1 MHRAYNTPGGSIR
14 EIKLCL
20 LGDAGVGKSCLVHR
34 FVSDSFNASSPPT
47 IGAAFMTKMMLVGD
61 QAFKFNIWDTAGQER
76 FKSLAPLYYR
86 DAAAAIL
93 VYDITSDSSFHA
105 LKTWIKELS
114 RYGPPD
120 ILIAIAGNKCDKADQ
135 REVLEEEAEEF
146 ASSVE
151 AIFVETSART
161 NKNVP
166 WLFEELSRRL
176 PQEQAELSVGKN
188 TIVYPK
194 HAEEHPKRSCCSERQ
209 PSSPTSEY

>member
-1 MHRAYNTPGGSIR
+1 MHRAYHTPGGAIR

-34 FVSDSFNASSPPT
+34 FVSDTFNAASPPT

-105 LKTWIKELS
+105 LKNWIKELT

-146 ASSVE
+146 ANSVE

-161 NKNVP
+161 NKNVH

-176 PQEQAELSVGKN
+176 PQEQAEPPSGNRTLVR
-188 TIVYPK
+188 PK
-194 HAEEHPKRSCCSERQ
+194 QAEEQPNKSCCSQ
-209 PSSPTSEY
+209 K

>member
-1 MHRAYNTPGGSIR
+1 MHRTYSGPGGAIR

-34 FVSDSFNASSPPT
+34 FVSDAFNAASMPT
-47 IGAAFMTKMMLVGD
+47 IGAAFMTKMLLVGE

-105 LKTWIKELS
+105 LKSWIKELK

-146 ASSVE
+146 ANSEE

-161 NKNVP
+161 NKNVH
-166 WLFEELSRRL
+166 WLFEELSRNL
-176 PQEQAELSVGKN
+176 PQEQVDPPSGRSTLVR
-188 TIVYPK
+188 PK
-194 HAEEHPKRSCCSERQ
+194 EAEEVSNKACCSQ
-209 PSSPTSEY
+209 K